1 MDINLKIGDE
11 ILLMDIFE
19 ETSVIPGT
27 RGIVTD
33 IISDPFEQGNYI
45 ISVNWNNGSTLS
57 LLSNHDKWRVVKK
70 NLKESDDEIIKKI
83 DPQTHFLINNKD
95 LKKAFNLSFFR
106 NYFLKLRD
114 SGIVNMF
121 GSSSLVYQDREHI
134 ERYYGEGREDDENF
148 QELLDIQDDARQNF
162 VLGLIKYAK
171 MKNIDLDDDA
181 RINSLAKKLA
191 PKLLE
196 FYMLFV

>member
-70 NLKESDDEIIKKI
+70 KI
-83 DPQTHFLINNKD
+83 
-95 LKKAFNLSFFR
+95 
-106 NYFLKLRD
+106 
-114 SGIVNMF
+114 
-121 GSSSLVYQDREHI
+121 
-134 ERYYGEGREDDENF
+134 EG
-148 QELLDIQDDARQNF
+148 
-162 VLGLIKYAK
+162 K
-171 MKNIDLDDDA
+171 
-181 RINSLAKKLA
+181 
-191 PKLLE
+191 
-196 FYMLFV
+196 